1 MIPCQVWVGTSGYSY
16 PEWIKAGFYP
26 PGTRAGQMLTRYAQ
40 LFSVTELNHTWYQ
53 MPQPEL
59 VDRQRLAAPSS
70 FLFATKLTR
79 TMTHEVDEARW
90 PEEVA
95 TYRRGIVPLVESRQ
109 LVAVLV
115 QLPNRFHRSP
125 TNRTYLARLLDEL
138 GDLPV
143 AVEFRNA
150 SWLND
155 RVFAEL
161 ERRRVTLVTVDG
173 PRLPGLFP
181 SLDAVTHPDLVYA
194 RFHGRN
200 TQGWYSGS
208 KNQQFD
214 YDYRQD
220 ELAEWVETR
229 LERMARR
236 ARRAFVFFNTHVAAQ
251 APRDAEIL
259 EGLLRRQGFQVVSP
273 RGGGGRGQRT
283 R

>member
-16 PEWIKAGFYP
+16 PEWTKAGFYP

-53 MPQPEL
+53 MPRAEL
-59 VDRQRLAAPSS
+59 LDRQRLAAPSS

-79 TMTHEVDEARW
+79 TMTHEVDEVRW

-95 TYRRGIVPLVESRQ
+95 TFRGAIVPLVESRQ

-125 TNRTYLARLLDEL
+125 TNRAYLARLLDEL

-150 SWLND
+150 SWAND
-155 RVFAEL
+155 RVFVEL
-161 ERRRVTLVTVDG
+161 ERRRVALVTVDG

-181 SLDAVTHPDLVYA
+181 SLDTVTQPDLVYA

-214 YDYRQD
+214 YDYRRD

-229 LERMARR
+229 LERMARS
-236 ARRAFVFFNTHVAAQ
+236 ARRAFVFFNNHVAAQ
-251 APRDAEIL
+251 APKDAEIL
-259 EGLLRRQGFQVVSP
+259 EGLLRGRGFQVVSP
-273 RGGGGRGQRT
+273 RGGGGRVQRT
-283 R
+283 K